1 MPNKKQYSGM
11 DMSGNKVTGL
21 PAPSGNSDAAT
32 KQYVDQNAGGAP
44 LASTVSF
51 TPPVGFP
58 TSPNNP
64 ADNVQEAVENLFT
77 YANSGK
83 SAIAGAIGSPAAST
97 DTFATL
103 TGYVT
108 TAKGAL
114 DTFIDAAEGTTT
126 GSETLAQLTSKLDQ
140 VRTFKQDVKLT
151 KNAGST
157 STYTLGQYN
166 GAYPAA
172 NKLLVTPY
180 IRIDDDTTTE
190 VVATFNNGYPN
201 DFVQNNYI
209 VFEGGFAKTRTTYD
223 ATYSSPSGGI
233 KSVVI
238 DMQQLQTFQAT
249 NITSTTMSY
258 SAIPVNQVLEPSGF
272 IDISSVEDIMEI
284 DFIGQT
290 FNINDPVHYL
300 LPWIAVSLNNGESY
314 HTWYSGAWTTVDITD
329 TSEYLNKKA
338 AYTEYTPERLAQLR
352 TSLASDPNI
361 DKLKFAY
368 LFENY
373 YSTNEFINNKW
384 ILSAVD
390 NVSLDVVISGTFVPA
405 MQAGATANPPTITY
419 NAGNGQLTITYNQTD
434 AYIINYLDT

>member
-1 MPNKKQYSGM
+1 MPNKTKHHGEDFNGYPL
-11 DMSGNKVTGL
+11 TGL

-32 KQYVDQNAGGAP
+32 KQYVDQNAGGSP
-44 LASTVSF
+44 IASTVSF
-51 TPPVGFP
+51 TAPVGFP

-77 YANSGK
+77 FANDGK
-83 SAIAGAIGSPAAST
+83 TTIAGVIGSPATSS

-103 TGYVT
+103 AGYVT
-108 TAKGAL
+108 TAKSAL
-114 DTFIDAAEGTTT
+114 DAFIDSAEGTTS

-140 VRTFKQDVKLT
+140 VRVFKQDVKLT

-157 STYTLGQYN
+157 STYSLSQYN

-201 DFVQNNYI
+201 DFFTNDYI
-209 VFEGGFAKTRTTYD
+209 VFEGGLAKTRTSYE
-223 ATYSSPSGGI
+223 ATYSPPSGGI

-238 DMQQLQTFQAT
+238 DMNPLQTFQAT
-249 NITSTTMSY
+249 NITSTTMTY

-314 HTWYSGAWTTVDITD
+314 HTWYSGAWTEIDITD
-329 TSEYLNKKA
+329 TSEYLTKKA

-368 LFENY
+368 LFEHVF
-373 YSTNEFINNKW
+373 STNEIINNKW
-384 ILSAVD
+384 VLSAVD